1 MNLLRFALKLDA
13 ASCLGMG
20 VLLAAGAGTLAPM
33 LGLPQGMLLGAA
45 AILLPFAGFV
55 GWLGM
60 RAEPPRG
67 LVWLVVA
74 VNVLWVLESL
84 AVAVMLHPTALG
96 QAFVLVQAVAVAGTT
111 ALQWLGLKR
120 RLA

>member
-20 VLLAAGAGTLAPM
+20 VLLAAGAGTLAPL
-33 LGLPQGMLLGAA
+33 LGLPRGLLLGAGIA
-45 AILLPFAGFV
+45 LLPFALFV
-55 GWLGM
+55 GWLST
-60 RAEPPRG
+60 RPSRG

-74 VNVLWVLESL
+74 VNALWVLESL
-84 AVAVMLHPTALG
+84 AVVVLLHPTALG

-111 ALQWLGLKR
+111 ALQGLGLRR